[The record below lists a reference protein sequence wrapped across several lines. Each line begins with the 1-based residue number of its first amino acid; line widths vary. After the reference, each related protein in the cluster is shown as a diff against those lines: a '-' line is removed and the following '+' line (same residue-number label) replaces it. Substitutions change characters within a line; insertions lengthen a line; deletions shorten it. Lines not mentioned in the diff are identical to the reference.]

1 MDTEDQASGAER
13 WRHRVGDNVERGS
26 AGSVQS
32 VLAPPAP
39 PAPCA
44 HAHLDKAVSNS
55 SATQLPASKDGPVVT
70 SVKTSAKAELVGSNA
85 AVAPQ
90 QAVKDS
96 ANDRLHHKRTQRR
109 ARSRV
114 ATSTAATGTAAATAR
129 YTATHTDGGSGGKG
143 KTNNRNRAS
152 TASNRSDRRL
162 AKLSFRGRSKA
173 IGDASIC
180 TSAKQRYS

>member
-1 MDTEDQASGAER
+1 MDTEAQASGAER

-39 PAPCA
+39 PAPCT
-44 HAHLDKAVSNS
+44 HAHLDKAVSTS
-55 SATQLPASKDGPVVT
+55 SASQLPASKDGPVA
-70 SVKTSAKAELVGSNA
+70 TSAKVKLVDSNA
-85 AVAPQ
+85 VVALQ
-90 QAVKDS
+90 QPVKDS
-96 ANDRLHHKRTQRR
+96 TKDILHRKRTERR

-114 ATSTAATGTAAATAR
+114 ATATAVTAAATAR
-129 YTATHTDGGSGGKG
+129 HTATTTDGGSRGKR
-143 KTNNRNRAS
+143 KTDDRNRIS

-162 AKLSFRGRSKA
+162 AKLSFRGRPTA
-173 IGDASIC
+173 IGDAKIC